1 MLLDSNTVIYAAKP
15 EHRQLRQFLAQYAFS
30 VSAISQVEV
39 LGYHKLTPENKQYFQ
54 TFFQM
59 TPVLPVSDA
68 VIQKALAL
76 RQQNKMSLGDA
87 LIGATA
93 LIYGLT
99 LITSNVK
106 DFEWIEGLSVRDPLK
121 QGEP

>member
-1 MLLDSNTVIYAAKP
+1 MA
-15 EHRQLRQFLAQYAFS
+15 
-30 VSAISQVEV
+30 
-39 LGYHKLTPENKQYFQ
+39 
-54 TFFQM
+54 
-59 TPVLPVSDA
+59 PVLPVSDA

-76 RQQNKMSLGDA
+76 RQQKKMSLGDA

-106 DFEWIEGLSVRDPLK
+106 DFEWIEGLLVRDPLK